1 MALIIWIVCQNLV
14 SIIAGV
20 LIVPIFKDVLTESEF
35 NLITMIITML
45 SGLLLGSLFIF
56 SYTNKNEKIA
66 KKKLSL
72 VKKIEIIF
80 IGIFLIGIVQITLPY
95 LYELFNLEYLV
106 GDIIPYK
113 AQENIFTDILL
124 VICISI
130 IPGIFEELFFRKAI
144 MDYSNKIGKVFA
156 VILSSI
162 IFSVVHMNIA
172 QSMFALE
179 MGIIFGIIYAV
190 TGDIVLTM
198 ILHLLNNGYSAI
210 CSIFMYNSSAID
222 IIMKIALLFVII
234 GALVVIK
241 NIYINREKI
250 KNINL
255 KKINKLNLSEYKY
268 LFCDYT
274 FLLSTGVIIILFAL
288 TEKMLVL

>member
-144 MDYSNKIGKVFA
+144 MDYSNSFCSNTF
-156 VILSSI
+156 LNN
-162 IFSVVHMNIA
+162 IFSCSYEYSTKYVCTRDGDNIWNYIC
-172 QSMFALE
+172 S
-179 MGIIFGIIYAV
+179 YR
-190 TGDIVLTM
+190 
-198 ILHLLNNGYSAI
+198 GYSVN
-210 CSIFMYNSSAID
+210 YD
-222 IIMKIALLFVII
+222 ITL
-234 GALVVIK
+234 IK
-241 NIYINREKI
+241 
-250 KNINL
+250 
-255 KKINKLNLSEYKY
+255 
-268 LFCDYT
+268 
-274 FLLSTGVIIILFAL
+274 
-288 TEKMLVL
+288 